1 MTENFS
7 LIRDFAI
14 IMAVAGTALVLFRRL
29 GQPAI
34 LGYLLAGVVVGPYT
48 LPNPPVQDADSV
60 RSLADLGL
68 VLLLFAVGLEFGWE
82 RIRRIGLRVVLIAA
96 VEMSLM
102 IALGYQAGLLLG
114 WSATEA
120 FFLGAAMAISSSAV
134 LVKVLRDTG
143 KLYET
148 SGRLIVGILVVED
161 FAAVVL
167 LSLLSG
173 IATSGTA
180 SARDVGLLLGKL
192 GIFAVSALLL
202 GTLLAP
208 RLIRVVARFRS
219 QETLLVTSL
228 ALCFGLALVAEQLG
242 ISAAAGAFLIG
253 TVLGDTE
260 HSEEIAHVMAPVR
273 DMFAA
278 LFFVSIG
285 MLVDLSLVRQFLVP
299 ALIVSAV
306 FMLGKIVANT
316 VATFVVG
323 NGERDSLRVGMG
335 MPQIGEFSLAMVKV
349 GRDHGAVG
357 GFLYPVVAVTTAITA
372 LLYPFVFRSTEA
384 TADLLQRRSPRIVKQ
399 YVANL
404 SVWLTALR
412 STFNFTGEVAARVRS
427 SVLAIVVNLG
437 IILVLIVVATAVLR
451 FTEALLALV
460 PVGEETLGLLIAGTL
475 IALCVPSVIVIWRSL
490 RTLTDALSWY
500 ILQRL
505 TPSSRQWEAGNLR
518 TVLRD
523 TIFIAIVALVA
534 VWSLPFVLQWMMLGY
549 PMAPVPVVLV
559 VLMVLLMVRAAF
571 KIHRVLE
578 DTFSR
583 TFLGQDKVSSRKDRE
598 E

>member
-14 IMAVAGTALVLFRRL
+14 IMAVAGAALVLFRRL

-34 LGYLLAGVVVGPYT
+34 LGYLLAGLVVGPYT
-48 LPNPPVQDADSV
+48 LPNPPVQDADTV

-96 VEMSLM
+96 VEMSFM
-102 IALGYQAGLLLG
+102 IALEYQVGLLLG

-148 SGRLIVGILVVED
+148 SGRLIVGVLVVED

-167 LSLLSG
+167 LSVLSG

-192 GIFAVSALLL
+192 GIFAMSALIL

-208 RLIRVVARFRS
+208 RLIRLVARFRS

-260 HSEEIAHVMAPVR
+260 QSEEINHIMAPVR

-285 MLVDLSLVRQFLVP
+285 MLVDLSLVRQFVVP

-316 VATFVVG
+316 AATFVVG

-357 GFLYPVVAVTTAITA
+357 GFLYPVVTVTTAITA

-384 TADLLQRRSPRIVKQ
+384 TAGFLQRTSPRIVKQ

-404 SVWLTALR
+404 SVWLTTLR
-412 STFNFTGEVAARVRS
+412 SAFNFTGEATARVRG
-427 SVLAIVVNLG
+427 SVVAIVVNLG
-437 IILVLIVVATAVLR
+437 IILVLIAVATAVQR
-451 FTEALLALV
+451 FTEDLLALV
-460 PVGEETLGLLIAGTL
+460 PVREETLGLLIAGTL

-490 RTLTDALSWY
+490 RTLTDALSRY

-518 TVLRD
+518 AVLRD
-523 TIFIAIVALVA
+523 TMFMAIVALVG
-534 VWSLPFVLQWMMLGY
+534 VWSLPFVLQSLMLGY

-559 VLMVLLMVRAAF
+559 ALMVLLMVRAAF

-583 TFLGQDKVSSRKDRE
+583 TFLGQDKVKARKERE